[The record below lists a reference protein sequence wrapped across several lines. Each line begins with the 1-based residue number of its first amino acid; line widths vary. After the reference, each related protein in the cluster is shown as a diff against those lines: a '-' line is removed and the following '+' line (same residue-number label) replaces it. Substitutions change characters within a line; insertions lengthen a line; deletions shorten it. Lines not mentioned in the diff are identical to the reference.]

1 LFYASALIDNGYNA
15 SHCCLNEESNV
26 VDLKTNLMRVSVMVV
41 CALIFTG
48 SVFAQ
53 TSEARI
59 AERIKPAGEVCLAGE
74 PCAGEPTAAAIGN
87 SPPSSVASGETFNA
101 EQTYQQSCAMCHNSG
116 MAGAPKLD
124 DADAWAARLEEKG
137 LSLLVQNAIT
147 GINAMPP
154 RGMCMTCSDENI
166 ETLVKYL
173 LGQTE

>member
-1 LFYASALIDNGYNA
+1 M
-15 SHCCLNEESNV
+15 
-26 VDLKTNLMRVSVMVV
+26 VDFKTKLMRIGVITI
-41 CALIFTG
+41 CGLIFTG

-53 TSEARI
+53 SREARI

-74 PCAGEPTAAAIGN
+74 PCAGEPTAAAIGD
-87 SPPSSVASGETFNA
+87 SPPSSVASGESFNA

-116 MAGAPKLD
+116 MAGAPKLGD
-124 DADAWAARLEEKG
+124 DDVWATRLEEKG
-137 LSLLVQNAIT
+137 LPLLVQNAIT

-173 LGQTE
+173 TGQAE